1 MITLDTR
8 HPDFENPMTFGDY
21 YTSPDET
28 LTCPTCGKTWERWGD
43 EWETV
48 GETTSDKRPVVGRV
62 CRACM
67 WEKGQD
73 SEKSLIAFM
82 RANAMEKDV
91 LKYALLKADGG
102 DRNQWLWKE
111 LADLAAEAM
120 PEMMASATLDVIHE
134 RQLIPEYID
143 YLMGV

>member
-1 MITLDTR
+1 MITLGTKR
-8 HPDFENPMTFGDY
+8 PDFENPMTFGDY
-21 YTSPDET
+21 YPDPDET

-43 EWETV
+43 KWEAA
-48 GETTSDKRPVVGRV
+48 GERTSAKRPVVGRV

-67 WEKGQD
+67 WEKGKD

-82 RANAMEKDV
+82 RANGLEQEV
-91 LKYALLKADGG
+91 LKYALLKVDGV
-102 DRNQWLWKE
+102 DRNQWLWQE
-111 LADLAAEAM
+111 LANLAAEAM

>member
-8 HPDFENPMTFGDY
+8 HPGLDNPMTFGDY
-21 YTSPDET
+21 YPDPDET

-43 EWETV
+43 EWEAA
-48 GETTSDKRPVVGRV
+48 GERTSAKRPVIGKV

-73 SEKSLIAFM
+73 SDKSLLAFM

-91 LKYALLKADGG
+91 LKYALLKADGV
-102 DRNQWLWKE
+102 DRNQWLWQE
-111 LADLAAEAM
+111 LAKLAAEAM

-134 RQLIPEYID
+134 RQLADEYID

>member
-1 MITLDTR
+1 MITLDTK

-21 YTSPDET
+21 YPDPDET
-28 LTCPTCGKTWERWGD
+28 LTCPGCGKTWERWGVK
-43 EWETV
+43 WEAA
-48 GETTSDKRPVVGRV
+48 GERTSDKRPVIGRV

-73 SEKSLIAFM
+73 SEKSLLAYM

-91 LKYALLKADGG
+91 LKYALLKVDGI
-102 DRNQWLWKE
+102 DRNQWLWQE
-111 LADLAAEAM
+111 LAKLAADAM

-134 RQLIPEYID
+134 RQMIPEYID

>member
-43 EWETV
+43 KWETV
-48 GETTSDKRPVVGRV
+48 GEWTSDKRPVVGKV

-67 WEKGQD
+67 LEKGQD
-73 SEKSLIAFM
+73 SEKSLLAFM
-82 RANAMEKDV
+82 RANSMEKDV

>member
-1 MITLDTR
+1 MTTLVDR
-8 HPDFENPMTFGDY
+8 YPGLDNPMTFGDY
-21 YTSPDET
+21 YPSPDET
-28 LTCPTCGKTWERWGD
+28 LTCPGCGKTWERWGD
-43 EWETV
+43 KWETV

-82 RANAMEKDV
+82 RANGLEQEV
-91 LKYALLKADGG
+91 LKYALLKVDGV
-102 DRNQWLWKE
+102 DRNPWLWGE
-111 LADLAAEAM
+111 LANLAAEAM

-134 RQLIPEYID
+134 RQLADEYID

>member
-8 HPDFENPMTFGDY
+8 RPDFENPMTFGDY

-43 EWETV
+43 KWETV
-48 GETTSDKRPVVGRV
+48 GEWTSDKRPVVGKV

-73 SEKSLIAFM
+73 SEKSLLAFM
-82 RANAMEKDV
+82 RGNAMEKDV

-120 PEMMASATLDVIHE
+120 PEMMASATLDLIHE

>member
-8 HPDFENPMTFGDY
+8 HPVFENPMTFWDY
-21 YTSPDET
+21 YTDPDET
-28 LTCPTCGKTWERWGD
+28 LTCPTCGKTWERWGVK
-43 EWETV
+43 WEAA
-48 GETTSDKRPVVGRV
+48 GERTSDKRPVIGRV

-73 SEKSLIAFM
+73 SEKSLLAFM
-82 RANAMEKDV
+82 RANDLQKDV
-91 LKYALLKADGG
+91 LKYALLKVDGI
-102 DRNQWLWKE
+102 DRNQWLWQE
-111 LADLAAEAM
+111 LAKLAADAM

>member
-21 YTSPDET
+21 DPSPDET
-28 LTCPTCGKTWERWGD
+28 LTCPTCRKTWERWGNK
-43 EWETV
+43 WETV
-48 GETTSDKRPVVGRV
+48 GEWTSDKRPVIGKV
-62 CRACM
+62 CRACRWAM
-67 WEKGQD
+67 GQD
-73 SEKSLIAFM
+73 SDKSLLAFM
-82 RANAMEKDV
+82 RANGLEKDV
-91 LKYALLKADGG
+91 LKYALLKVDGV
-102 DRNQWLWKE
+102 DRNQWLWQE
-111 LADLAAEAM
+111 LAKLAADAM